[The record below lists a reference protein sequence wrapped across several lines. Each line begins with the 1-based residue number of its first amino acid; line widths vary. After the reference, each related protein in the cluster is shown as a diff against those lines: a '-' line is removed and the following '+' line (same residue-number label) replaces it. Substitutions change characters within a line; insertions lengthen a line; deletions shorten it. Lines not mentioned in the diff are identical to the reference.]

1 MNTFIEML
9 AEIHSQRL
17 DVALFPAPDQK
28 HQLHFVRV
36 AISKNPLW
44 YRNLCA
50 AHASN
55 RKDYKGGKF
64 KTRIKRAAIVS
75 ALEKLAEGKPT
86 KSDYAEQLRRIA
98 RNFESAGKFTEKA
111 KATTLRLFGHLPK
124 VENSY

>member
-1 MNTFIEML
+1 MNPFVEML

-17 DVALFPAPDQK
+17 QVALFPAREQK
-28 HQLHFVRV
+28 HELHFVRV

-55 RKDYKGGKF
+55 RKGYRGGKF
-64 KTRIKRAAIVS
+64 KTRIKRAGVVS

-98 RNFESAGKFTEKA
+98 QNFESAAKFTEKG